1 MRKYHSSMVATQIL
15 APALQLFPGSQDLAL
30 PPQCSAV
37 AQGQLRWAFDLHAA
51 QSSMLASLCPQN
63 DGFEQICFITASSA
77 KYNRLQYNLLSHLK
91 EFFLYG
97 LFVHKDLPNGFT
109 LFYITLLLCGWLIS
123 GNGCLSPSPSP
134 TPACI
139 PSKTHSFSFLF
150 L

>member
-1 MRKYHSSMVATQIL
+1 MVATQLL

-109 LFYITLLLCGWLIS
+109 LFYFYLVYECSACLYVCAWFPQKLEYDVLFPRTRTVDDYELLCGCW
-123 GNGCLSPSPSP
+123 G
-134 TPACI
+134 
-139 PSKTHSFSFLF
+139 
-150 L
+150 